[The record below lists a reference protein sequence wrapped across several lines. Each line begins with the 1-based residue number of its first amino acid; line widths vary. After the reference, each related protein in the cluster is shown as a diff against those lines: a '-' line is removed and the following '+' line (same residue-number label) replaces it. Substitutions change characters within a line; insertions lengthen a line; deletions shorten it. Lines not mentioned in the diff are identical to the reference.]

1 MSEMVP
7 YPLVA
12 IPQCL
17 SVCTDGGHLP
27 HRDLPSSSR
36 VVPSNLERT
45 RGQGGLSSR
54 SRHCASGSWK
64 IIMEAVVARSTQ
76 LRCRAPGKGIEG

>member
-1 MSEMVP
+1 MSEMAP

-27 HRDLPSSSR
+27 HRDLPSPAGI
-36 VVPSNLERT
+36 VPSNVERT

-54 SRHCASGSWK
+54 SRPYASGSWK
-64 IIMEAVVARSTQ
+64 IIMEAVVARSTL
-76 LRCRAPGKGIEG
+76 LRCKAPGKGMEG